1 MQKDESQKSLKYIY
15 IVIYLRIVVQIHR
28 DGSVLALPIICGLDS
43 PRGIAFNT
51 FNTYDLFVSNMGQTV
66 RKSAFVVHDRRYF

>member
-1 MQKDESQKSLKYIY
+1 M
-15 IVIYLRIVVQIHR
+15 RIVVQIHR

-51 FNTYDLFVSNMGQTV
+51 FNTYDLFVSNMG
-66 RKSAFVVHDRRYF
+66 SDF